1 MAGAAREQPV
11 ENGLTFHPLEYR
23 VPLGLRPHGP
33 GHVVFTIRLSLR
45 SRSGRVESQNLS
57 FRFHEIRE
65 TQGHK

>member
-45 SRSGRVESQNLS
+45 SRSGRVKKD
-57 FRFHEIRE
+57 I
-65 TQGHK
+65 